1 MKIICAKKGNTISS
15 HQLLFPATL
24 VFPQLKE
31 DRYAVADRLG
41 LFRSLESPSG
51 ISARTIINRIVDNRK
66 AYEARNAK
74 KVKGEEVYYTEA
86 KQYVAEL

>member
-1 MKIICAKKGNTISS
+1 MCVS
-15 HQLLFPATL
+15 
-24 VFPQLKE
+24 FPQLKE

-41 LFRSLESPSG
+41 LFKTLDSPSG

-66 AYEARNAK
+66 AYEARNVK
-74 KVKGEEVYYTEA
+74 KVRGEEVYYTEA